1 MGRHYLLITQTIFM
15 IMGGVRELLLVVM
28 TVGVV
33 KVSCYPVGKS
43 QKQDQVSLQRR
54 LGELSSN
61 DVSIVH
67 ALALLRSIGS
77 DAKQTRE
84 EYLETNE
91 VESQASP
98 NHGSSPANDALSS
111 EEKLR
116 HMSSDDATSEAATGP
131 SSDDATSEAATG
143 PSSDDATSE
152 AATGPSSDDATSEA
166 ATGPVLCSCH
176 RPVLWRRRHL

>member
-111 EEKLR
+111 
-116 HMSSDDATSEAATGP
+116 DDATSEAATGP
-131 SSDDATSEAATG
+131 SSDDATGPSSDDAIPEAATG
-143 PSSDDATSE
+143 PSSDDAHPLI
-152 AATGPSSDDATSEA
+152 AA
-166 ATGPVLCSCH
+166 H
-176 RPVLWRRRHL
+176 RARP

>member
-1 MGRHYLLITQTIFM
+1 M
-15 IMGGVRELLLVVM
+15 IMGGVRELLLFVM

-43 QKQDQVSLQRR
+43 QKQEQVSLQSR

-77 DAKQTRE
+77 DAKKDRE

-98 NHGSSPANDALSS
+98 NHGSSTANDAL
-111 EEKLR
+111 
-116 HMSSDDATSEAATGP
+116 SSDDATSEAATGP
-131 SSDDATSEAATG
+131 SDDATAEAATG
-143 PSSDDATSE
+143 PSDDATAEAANGPSDDVTPE
-152 AATGPSSDDATSEA
+152 AATGPSDDATAEAGPSDDAATRPSDDA
-166 ATGPVLCSCH
+166 ATGPCH
-176 RPVLWRRRHL
+176 WPV